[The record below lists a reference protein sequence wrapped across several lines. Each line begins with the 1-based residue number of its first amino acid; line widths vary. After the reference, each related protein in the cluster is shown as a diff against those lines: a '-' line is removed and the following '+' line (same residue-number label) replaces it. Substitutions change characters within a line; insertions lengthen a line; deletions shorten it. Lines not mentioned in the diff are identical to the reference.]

1 MRLKILNIEDLCLLP
16 KVLEMQE
23 KFTTSNL
30 KSLRP
35 KLGLEPKYIFK
46 LLGKKSKKKLV
57 YGTPITKKNIKKII

>member
-16 KVLEMQE
+16 KSIKAGE

-46 LLGKKSKKKLV
+46 LLGKSKK
-57 YGTPITKKNIKKII
+57 N